1 MMENREILKRA
12 ARQLILDNL
21 LDCGEPMDT
30 ASDAT
35 LARVF
40 DEVNA
45 MPKTAAAPEPEP
57 SEPDPTTM
65 FLVKAAEHAILGR
78 MAARAYALQ
87 KLRGAEK
94 IAQGLAGLRDKL
106 TGLPYAERMA
116 RERGEREMNLE
127 LGAPEVAL
135 KDIGQAQGTGQD
147 LRRLGF
153 TEATQRQEMANQL
166 RYLQLSDQHARRE
179 REKEMFR
186 RLYPST
192 TGSAARGAMG
202 GLAAGMAGRGLL
214 TGAAGAA
221 GTLAGMSPSLA
232 RAIASPLARRLP
244 IAGLLTGAALG
255 TAFGGRGPS
264 RVLTR
269 TEKELM
275 TPSTMLS
282 DVTP

>member
-1 MMENREILKRA
+1 MENREILKRA
-12 ARQLILDNL
+12 ARQMILDNL
-21 LDCGEPMDT
+21 LDAGEPLDN

-35 LARVF
+35 LARIF

-45 MPKTAAAPEPEP
+45 VPKTAAANPPPAP

-78 MAARAYALQ
+78 MAARAFVLQ
-87 KLRGAEK
+87 KMRGAEK
-94 IAQGLAGLRDKL
+94 IAQGLSGLADKI
-106 TGLPYAERMA
+106 TGLPYKERMA
-116 RERGEREMNLE
+116 RQRGEREMELE
-127 LGAPEVAL
+127 LGPPEVAL
-135 KDIGQAQGTGQD
+135 RDIGQAQGTGQD

-153 TEATQRQEMANQL
+153 AEATQRQEMANQL
-166 RYLQLSDQHARRE
+166 RQLQLADQFARRE

-202 GLAAGMAGRGLL
+202 GLAAGLAGRGLL
-214 TGAAGAA
+214 TGAAGSA
-221 GTLAGMSPSLA
+221 GALAGMSPTLA
-232 RAIASPLARRLP
+232 RAIASPLARKLP

-255 TAFGGRGPS
+255 TAFGRKGPS

-269 TEKELM
+269 TEKEMM

-282 DVTP
+282 DVQP